1 MSGRS
6 SYLTQGRC
14 LATICFPRP
23 YTVKAGPIANAK
35 PPALHPQ
42 ATPDILRIIWE
53 SSGKIHWHTST
64 QIWHPELDSRTC
76 GESRRGHDVKVRRE
90 IRPLLKGLK
99 IRALQFAGTN
109 LKRDLT
115 SITTSNTQIQGNLS
129 PSEKHLKCHGCL
141 LGSLHKVKP
150 SFVSSLTVH
159 VSQKGT
165 WRQNT
170 ISRQLLGEPGV

>member
-1 MSGRS
+1 M
-6 SYLTQGRC
+6 
-14 LATICFPRP
+14 P
-23 YTVKAGPIANAK
+23 NAK

-42 ATPDILRIIWE
+42 ATPDILRVIWE
-53 SSGKIHWHTST
+53 SSGKIHWRTST
-64 QIWHPELDSRTC
+64 QIWHPAELDGRTH
-76 GESRRGHDVKVRRE
+76 GKRGRGHDVKVRRE

-99 IRALQFAGTN
+99 IRVLQVAGTN

-115 SITTSNTQIQGNLS
+115 SITTSNMQIQGNLS

-150 SFVSSLTVH
+150 SFVSFLTVH
-159 VSQKGT
+159 VSQKET
-165 WRQNT
+165 RRQNIT